1 MASAKTL
8 AGRST
13 QKSKK
18 EISDLGGLTSRLH
31 GRVMSRSNNP
41 EGQDSHEDMG
51 NCRRVL
57 IVLFCVSYLV
67 RHPSTVDQTFAKLFP
82 HNAAETS

>member
-1 MASAKTL
+1 LLEAGFKVDGFLALGASFFL
-8 AGRST
+8 SP
-13 QKSKK
+13 QH
-18 EISDLGGLTSRLH
+18 RLRN
-31 GRVMSRSNNP
+31 RVMSRSNNP